1 MSAAAIDPFVLQQ
14 AEIRA
19 SRIVGTTGY
28 TPDDWEDL
36 RQELLLDY
44 VRRQPRFDPARG
56 HQRGFAFGIVR
67 HHAAKLARARNRAR
81 TVSELP
87 DVHPA
92 PCACATPSLETEL
105 HLRIDVEKVLSRLPE
120 HLRTLAVQLTEMS
133 PREVCLESGRSRSC
147 IYRWIA
153 ELRRAFLAAGI
164 TPACLAMRGGLR

>member
-19 SRIVGTTGY
+19 SRIVGATGY

-56 HQRGFAFGIVR
+56 HQRGFAFGVLR
-67 HHAAKLARARNRAR
+67 HHAAKLATAGNRTR
-81 TVSELP
+81 TASELLDALP
-87 DVHPA
+87 DPF
-92 PCACATPSLETEL
+92 CCATAPLEAEL
-105 HLRIDVEKVLSRLPE
+105 HLRIDVQTVLSRLPE
-120 HLRTLAVQLTEMS
+120 HLRSLALQLTEMS
-133 PREVCLESGRSRSC
+133 PGEVCRESGRSRSC